1 MSEDWSPDEPLDT
14 EAFEAWDEALDSE
27 DEEAPGSVGAA
38 EGERELDRELFA
50 DQAEEEEAGTALD
63 DPERMAELSG
73 GIDDP
78 DGVDVPAAARPRR
91 GEEGWDLDAAERAT
105 EGRIGDT
112 E

>member
-1 MSEDWSPDEPLDT
+1 MTEDISPDEPLGT
-14 EAFEAWDEALDSE
+14 EAFEGWDEALDSE
-27 DEEAPGSVGAA
+27 DVEAPGRVGAA
-38 EGERELDRELFA
+38 EGERELDSELFA

-78 DGVDVPAAARPRR
+78 DGVEVTAAARPRP

-105 EGRIGDT
+105 NERIEDT